1 MPFLLF
7 SSVSIASRA
16 VNAFLMPL
24 RRVAIKPTLKL
35 DLLVKLD
42 HDLAANL
49 APVPAGG
56 CE

>member
-7 SSVSIASRA
+7 SSVSIASPA
-16 VNAFLMPL
+16 VNAFLIPL
-24 RRVAIKPTLKL
+24 RRVAIKPVLKL

-42 HDLAANL
+42 YDLAANL
-49 APVPAGG
+49 APVLAGG